1 MIQADFR
8 GPSGS
13 PTSFDADAGPHRR
26 RRRARPHL
34 HDGVRLQ
41 RLKSCLNEM
50 DGFSPGSSPPAGKG
64 PLGEESERLLADRVS
79 QFGRPPRELYS
90 DDGEASGRS
99 AWREILSSTLDYAGV
114 ASTLQPLDI
123 SRLDLPGVGTRSVP
137 TFGPDAASR
146 ALAVEGFQ
154 EKFCLPLSEARALQ
168 AGSELKRAYVD
179 PLMRHNCTQYG
190 QFVSSL
196 CSRGVLEL
204 CAAPGLTEVGFF
216 AVAKKNGR
224 QRLVVDARTANQHFR
239 DPPGTQLPMGTTF
252 TSLCAERSEGMFF
265 GGLDLK
271 DYFYHLELP
280 VPFGVFPV
288 S

>member
-1 MIQADFR
+1 MGHLPNPDMTQADFR
-8 GPSGS
+8 RPSRS
-13 PTSFDADAGPHRR
+13 PTNFDPDAGPHRR

-204 CAAPGLTEVGFF
+204 CAAPGLTEVGFIC
-216 AVAKKNGR
+216 GR
-224 QRLVVDARTANQHFR
+224 QEKWTTKISRRCAHSQSALSGSSGDSASNGHYFHQLV
-239 DPPGTQLPMGTTF
+239 
-252 TSLCAERSEGMFF
+252 C
-265 GGLDLK
+265 
-271 DYFYHLELP
+271 
-280 VPFGVFPV
+280 
-288 S
+288 